1 MKKLITILCAVL
13 ITIGLSAQT
22 DQGTMYLGV
31 SGPMGSGISY
41 TSTSYEGVDDALS
54 QLNLNV
60 NGGYFV
66 IDNLMVSALLGI
78 STMKW
83 GDSDGGTT
91 TFGIGARYYI
101 NGIFPMISYASS
113 KGKDADASTSI
124 ISFGAGDAVMLND
137 NVAFEPSVTYGMM
150 SYDGEDT
157 GSTLTVNFGFGI
169 HF

>member
-1 MKKLITILCAVL
+1 MKKLITNLCAVL

-22 DQGTMYLGV
+22 YQGTMYLGV

-41 TSTSYEGVDDALS
+41 TSTSYEGFDDALS

-101 NGIFPMISYASS
+101 NGIFPMISYGSS
-113 KGKDADASTSI
+113 KEKDADEGVSLL
-124 ISFGAGDAVMLND
+124 SFGAGYAVMLND
-137 NVAFEPSVTYGMM
+137 NVAFEPSITYGMV
-150 SYDGEDT
+150 SSDGENIANVL
-157 GSTLTVNFGFGI
+157 GINFGFGI

>member
-1 MKKLITILCAVL
+1 MKKLITILCTGL

-41 TSTSYEGVDDALS
+41 TSTSYDGIDDALS

-66 IDNLMVSALLGI
+66 IDNLMVGALLGI

-83 GDSDGGTT
+83 GDSDGGNT
-91 TFGIGARYYI
+91 TFGIVARYYI
-101 NGIFPMISYASS
+101 NGIFPMVSYASS
-113 KGKDADASTSI
+113 KEKDADDAMSAL
-124 ISFGAGDAVMLND
+124 SFGAGYAVMLND
-137 NVAFEPSVTYGMM
+137 NVAFEPSITYGMV
-150 SYDGEDT
+150 SYDGENVANVL
-157 GSTLTVNFGFGI
+157 GINFGFGI